1 MNMLSYNSP
10 VMRFLEGLFDIV
22 ALNLMTLL
30 LCIPLVTAGAA
41 MTALYKTLFDM
52 REQKGRTIIGYWQA
66 FRAEFRPALP
76 LGLFC
81 AVAIAAFGGYLIL
94 LYPKL
99 AAGSVWAWIV
109 AVAVGIL
116 FFFPMTFVFPLFA
129 RYQNTVKKT
138 IINAFFLSLRHF
150 PVTMIVLVIQILPMA
165 LILLLPSSAPMIV
178 FYWLFLGISFPAFLG
193 SGLFKK
199 VFSAYAE

>member
-22 ALNLMTLL
+22 ALNLLTLL

-52 REQKGRTIIGYWQA
+52 REQKGHTIIGYWQA
-66 FRAEFRPALP
+66 FRAEFRTALP

-150 PVTMIVLVIQILPMA
+150 PVTLIVLAIQILPLA
-165 LILLLPSSAPMIV
+165 LILLLPSYEPMIV
-178 FYWLFLGISFPAFLG
+178 FYWLFLGTSFPAFLG